1 MENERKRILEFVKQ
15 GVITTEE
22 ALVLL
27 ENMAKKEGVTTAEE
41 KMNSSH
47 TAKQQ
52 TDSNETNTSQSS
64 QWQQQDKTVE
74 QPSFGDQMGSFVTD
88 AFKQIK
94 EAAVPFLKP
103 ARMERAF
110 VYQKPTASNITLDIF
125 NGNITVR
132 QSKDDDLHL
141 LVKVQN
147 YQPLKQEHI
156 ETYFFEQTSLVYDT
170 DSFTFKSPS
179 KGLRVSVE
187 IALPVTTYDLIS
199 LKTMNGT
206 IDIATLHCNDLLAKT
221 TNGNV
226 IIEGLEATDAD
237 IQSINGEL
245 RLHDGQLRQLE
256 MTTVNG
262 PINYNGESK
271 QVGLQTKNGSIT
283 ARLEGDGTEDVNLK
297 TTAGAIKVNLPNT
310 IGIDGDLR
318 SNFGKIQLDLADFDL
333 LLDEKDKVKKH
344 KLFTKMPLSLGNV
357 TLVCD
362 SSAGN
367 IQIEE
372 YRS

>member
-41 KMNSSH
+41 KMNSSQ

-74 QPSFGDQMGSFVTD
+74 QPSLGDQVGSFVTD

-110 VYQKPTASNITLDIF
+110 VYQNPTASNITLDVF

-132 QSKDDDLHL
+132 QSKDEDLHL
-141 LVKVQN
+141 FVKVQN

-156 ETYFFEQTSLVYDT
+156 ETYFFEQTSLAYDA

-199 LKTMNGT
+199 LKTLNGT
-206 IDIATLHCNDLLAKT
+206 IDIATLRCNDLLAKT

-262 PINYNGESK
+262 PINYTGECK

-283 ARLEGDGTEDVNLK
+283 ARLEGNGTEDANIK
-297 TTAGAIKVNLPNT
+297 TTAGAIKVSLPNT

-318 SNFGKIQLDLADFDL
+318 SNFGKIQLNLADFDL

-344 KLFTKMPLSLGNV
+344 KLFTKMPLSPGNV